1 MNYKDEIIFE
11 QYFTYRNMNKDMRD
25 FYINLLLHSKDIS
38 ESEVLLNTHSESKYD
53 LLFLHLIREKINEV
67 RFDGAVANNSENRM
81 VYGNIIKINN
91 KYFVKT
97 NVYRFCDSLSDDNK
111 EYSIID
117 EFIFKEDRVIRRS
130 RYDRTLSVSE
140 YDSDYY
146 EDEIELFDDLQLS
159 DYLVDKCNQLK
170 LKN

>member
-25 FYINLLLHSKDIS
+25 FYINLLLHTKDIS
-38 ESEVLLNTHSESKYD
+38 ESEVLLNTRSESKYD
-53 LLFLHLIREKINEV
+53 LLFLHLMREKINEV

-117 EFIFKEDRVIRRS
+117 EFIFKEDRVIRKS
-130 RYDRTLSVSE
+130 RYDRTLSVSD

-146 EDEIELFDDLQLS
+146 EDEIELYDDLQLS